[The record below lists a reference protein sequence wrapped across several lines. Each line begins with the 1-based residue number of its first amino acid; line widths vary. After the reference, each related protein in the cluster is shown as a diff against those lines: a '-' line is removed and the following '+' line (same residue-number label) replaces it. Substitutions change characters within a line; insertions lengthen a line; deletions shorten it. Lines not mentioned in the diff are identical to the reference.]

1 MTDILCPPTVT
12 PIRVELRETGGVAGL
27 DRSIVLEGQHI
38 ITKDRGTARFEHDLR
53 PEQVKEVAGLIY
65 ELEQQDPKRFYG
77 GGNVSDATHLFL
89 TYTAGSGTT
98 TLQVLT
104 DPSDRPPE
112 PFGALVKLLHSYAR

>member
-1 MTDILCPPTVT
+1 MTNILCPPTVT
-12 PIRVELRETGGVAGL
+12 PIRVELRETGGVARL

-38 ITKDRGTARFEHDLR
+38 IASDRGTARSEHYLR
-53 PEQVKEVAGLIY
+53 PEQVNQVAGLIY

-77 GGNVSDATHLFL
+77 GRHVSDAMHLFL

-104 DPSDRPPE
+104 DPSDKPPE
-112 PFGALVKLLHSYAR
+112 PFRALVQLLRSYAR